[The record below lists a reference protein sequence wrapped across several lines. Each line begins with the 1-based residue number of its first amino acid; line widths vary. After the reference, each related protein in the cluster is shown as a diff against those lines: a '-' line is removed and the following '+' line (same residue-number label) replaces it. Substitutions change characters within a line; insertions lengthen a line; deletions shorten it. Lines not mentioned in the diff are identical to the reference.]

1 MASVPTP
8 EGLGEIL
15 VEILVGAAGKTPEH
29 WRQAIGP
36 VEKLPVATNVRSN
49 WAIKPKGNRTDVA
62 TIERAAAI
70 VREAHPYVAGGE

>member
-1 MASVPTP
+1 MSKK
-8 EGLGEIL
+8 L
-15 VEILVGAAGKTPEH
+15 VVAGRETPEH

-36 VEKLPVATNVRSN
+36 VEKLSAATSVRFN

-70 VREAHPYVAGGE
+70 VREAHPYVAGGG

>member
-8 EGLGEIL
+8 EGLREIL
-15 VEILVGAAGKTPEH
+15 VEVLTGAAGKTEAH
-29 WRQAIGP
+29 WRKAVGE

-49 WAIKPKGNRTDVA
+49 WRIAPTGNRTDVA

-70 VREAHPYVAGGE
+70 VREAHPYVAGAE